1 VKGLFLLSI
10 FVFSAIT
17 VLLVACG
24 GSDATSNNPNT
35 IRTEGGTFATTSISI
50 KKGSTITFLDDS
62 NNGALHYLIIG
73 QSGQEAAQNGAPDF
87 GGLSG
92 HRIEG
97 GDVWTTAPWN
107 TAGTYHVTCTV
118 HPNMNLTVTVMSA

>member
-1 VKGLFLLSI
+1 VKSLFLLSI
-10 FVFSAIT
+10 VVFSILT
-17 VLLVACG
+17 VVFVACG
-24 GSDATSNNPNT
+24 GSNETSNNPNT
-35 IRTEGGTFATTSISI
+35 IRTEGGTFATSSISI

-73 QSGQEAAQNGAPDF
+73 QNGQEAAQNGAPDF

-107 TAGTYHVTCTV
+107 TAGIYHVTCTV
-118 HPNMNLTVTVMSA
+118 HPSMNLTVTVTGV